1 MAVVEDVDGV
11 TEAGTGDA
19 DKSERCHGSVLDGQR
34 GLTNLLATTNML
46 HAQSALH
53 HMEHSTLEIRGQMCI
68 GE

>member
-1 MAVVEDVDGV
+1 MVENVDGV
-11 TEAGTGDA
+11 AEAGAGEA
-19 DKSERCHGSVLDGQR
+19 DESERCHGSVLDGQR
-34 GLTNLLATTNML
+34 GLIDLLATTDML